1 MDQIEVIHTRVFA
14 ADARGGNP
22 CPVILDADSLDDNEM
37 LTVAR
42 RFGLDTV
49 FILKPKAETADVRLR
64 FFVPDH
70 EMGISGHATI
80 AAITVALIERQ
91 LRPRQHKVETSSG
104 LFAFVYAQ
112 NDYGYVVTLEQ
123 NPPVF
128 GSSITSDRVAS
139 ALRIC
144 ADGIASN
151 ESPLQT
157 VSVSRPKLIV
167 PLKERQILNHLKPD
181 FEALWQLCDAE
192 KVSGL
197 YPFTRHACADGADA
211 EARQFPL
218 RAGFYEDAA
227 LGWQRL
233 LWVPILRSTTSKAAQ
248 AITSSESRRAMRWE
262 PQASLRQSRN
272 AKPGRLRGRPFEA
285 LPRFS
290 GLSRSTLRELRFRNF

>member
-128 GSSITSDRVAS
+128 GSCITSDRVAS

-227 LGWQRL
+227 TGVAAAALGAYLAKHDLKSRTGHHEFRVAQGYAMGAPSLIEAIAECEAGSVTRTAIRG
-233 LWVPILRSTTSKAAQ
+233 VAQILRSEQVHA
-248 AITSSESRRAMRWE
+248 
-262 PQASLRQSRN
+262 
-272 AKPGRLRGRPFEA
+272 
-285 LPRFS
+285 
-290 GLSRSTLRELRFRNF
+290 